1 MHKTTGFMATN
12 RNEKGER
19 KSFSLKVLM
28 AFLLFQPLC
37 VFSMNLDVNVTSAGN
52 LVNQVDLAQIE
63 QIQSLILHGELNGTD
78 ILVIRKM
85 KGLEYLDMTDTK
97 IVNGG
102 DSYYDEYISSE
113 NTIGSY
119 FFDNPNLATIYLPN
133 TIISIDEHAF
143 ENFTSL
149 TNITIPNSV
158 ENIES
163 DAFNGCTG
171 LVNITIPASVT
182 KIGWFAFSNCKNLKK
197 IDFKEAS
204 ATISIS
210 PNSFNSCPLEQIVL
224 GRNLSYYFDIDDYY
238 TESKRQSPF
247 SRKSTLKSV
256 VIKPSVTFI
265 DDFLFYKCTGI
276 TEISIPN
283 SVKSI
288 GIDAFRECT
297 SLKKLI
303 FENGDTELEL
313 RGIESEYSRGTCTFE
328 DCPLEE
334 IYLGRTLDYNDE
346 NGGVFSLNTEKL
358 TTLTISN
365 HVTKI
370 ANFEF
375 ARASIER
382 ITIPKSVKRI
392 GHGAFCSCEKLKV
405 VILED
410 GQAELN
416 IEEGR
421 INDIPAFGE
430 CPLDSVYLGRDLD
443 SYYSSSPFEK
453 NVTLRALTIGESVS
467 IIRKR
472 TFAGCTNLKT
482 VKIPNSV
489 SIIEDGAFRD
499 CESLSSII
507 LSQSITSI
515 SQNTFYGC
523 TSLQSIDIPNSV
535 LNIGSG
541 AFRDCNSLTS
551 VVFPN
556 ELTDI
561 GSLAFAN
568 CRSLTTVAFPN
579 TLKNIGGAAFS
590 GCIGLTSLTI
600 PFSVTNIEDG
610 AFEGCVELVEINSLN
625 TTPPAIKENTF
636 DTVTYTEAVL
646 NVPLNCK
653 TIYWLHP
660 YWENFYNIVEKD
672 FLITGIVEN
681 VFEKTDCGYSVNN
694 YGITFTKENKNV
706 KIYTIQGGLLYN
718 GKSSIGQTINLPP
731 NTVYIVKIGKQTTKV
746 AF

>member
-1 MHKTTGFMATN
+1 MF
-12 RNEKGER
+12 
-19 KSFSLKVLM
+19 
-28 AFLLFQPLC
+28 FLLFQPLRA
-37 VFSMNLDVNVTSAGN
+37 FSINIEVCVTSAGN
-52 LVNQVDLAQIE
+52 LVNQVDIAQIE
-63 QIQSLILHGELNGTD
+63 QIKSLTLHGELNGTD

-102 DSYYDEYISSE
+102 NSYYDEYVSSE

-119 FFDNPNLATIYLPN
+119 FFNNPNLTTIYLPN
-133 TIISIDEHAF
+133 TITSIGDNAF
-143 ENFTSL
+143 DGFTSL
-149 TNITIPNSV
+149 TSITIPNSV
-158 ENIES
+158 ESIGSYAFRDCIGLENI
-163 DAFNGCTG
+163 F
-171 LVNITIPASVT
+171 IPVSVT
-182 KIGWFAFSNCKNLKK
+182 KIGGDAFSNCENLKEV
-197 IDFKEAS
+197 DFGEAS
-204 ATISIS
+204 AAISIS
-210 PNSFNSCPLEQIVL
+210 TNSFNSCPLEKVVL
-224 GRNLSYYFDIDDYY
+224 GRTLSYYFDTDDYY
-238 TESKRQSPF
+238 TESRRLSPF

-276 TEISIPN
+276 TEISIPR

-313 RGIESEYSRGTCTFE
+313 RGIESKYSRGTCTFE

-334 IYLGRTLDYNDE
+334 IFLGRTLDYDDE

-370 ANFEF
+370 ANSEF
-375 ARASIER
+375 LGASIER
-382 ITIPKSVKRI
+382 ITIPRSVKNI
-392 GHGAFCSCEKLKV
+392 GHSAFCSCKKLKL

-416 IEEGR
+416 INGKQNY
-421 INDIPAFGE
+421 IAAFGE
-430 CPLDSVYLGRDLD
+430 CPLESVHLGRNLD
-443 SYYSSSPFEK
+443 SESNYSNPFK
-453 NVTLRALTIGESVS
+453 NNTTLQILTIGDSVS
-467 IIRKR
+467 IIREKA
-472 TFAGCTNLKT
+472 FAGCTSLKS

-489 SIIEDGAFRD
+489 LIIEDAAFEG
-499 CESLSSII
+499 CEELSSVT

-515 SQNTFYGC
+515 SKNAFNNC
-523 TSLQSIDIPNSV
+523 TKLQFIDIPNSV

-541 AFRDCNSLTS
+541 AF
-551 VVFPN
+551 
-556 ELTDI
+556 
-561 GSLAFAN
+561 AN
-568 CRSLTTVAFPN
+568 CRSLTSVILPNALTDIEGGAFYGCSLTTITFPN
-579 TLKNIGGAAFS
+579 TLKNIGASAFAD
-590 GCIGLTSLTI
+590 CIELTSLTI

-610 AFEGCVELVEINSLN
+610 AFSGCVDLVEVNSLN
-625 TTPPAIKENTF
+625 TIPPTIKENTF
-636 DTVTYTEAVL
+636 DSVTYAEAVL

-660 YWENFYNIVEKD
+660 YWENFYNIIEKD
-672 FLITGIVEN
+672 FPTTGIVEN
-681 VFEKTDCGYSVNN
+681 AFEKTDSGYRVDN
-694 YGITFTKENKNV
+694 YGITFTKENEDV
-706 KIYTIQGGLLYN
+706 KIYTTKGDLLYS
-718 GKSSIGQTINLPP
+718 GKSSIGKTINLVPD
-731 NTVYIVKIGKQTTKV
+731 TVYIVKVGKQTTKV